1 MQEAGFFASFC
12 IFLDFMKNT
21 EFLLKATKGCQ
32 KLLVSDIDGTIT
44 RDERV
49 SCVVEKSL
57 NQLASHG
64 WNFLYATSREY
75 ETAVKIIKDLPGLPF
90 GIFSDGAEVRRLMKE
105 EVLFRRTIY
114 LEIAKKVLEY
124 CWQEEAEIQIYC
136 ADRIYTRSQDEKTL
150 RYFGSQ
156 NIYVYTLDSW
166 KNLEKPPLKILFYS
180 RHYDI
185 EKIRHKVDSLRLPV
199 NQVFAGDCF
208 LDILPQGISKASS
221 LKNIFNFFEKR
232 PDLTMVLADNEND
245 RDLLLETDLS
255 AVPDD
260 AIPSLKEKADI
271 IYPSDLERGIPLLA
285 EFIINGVLLKGRTV
299 FL

>member
-1 MQEAGFFASFC
+1 MQEADFLSLPAFF
-12 IFLDFMKNT
+12 LNVMKNT
-21 EFLLKATKGCQ
+21 ELLLKASEECR
-32 KLLVSDIDGTIT
+32 KLLVSDIDRTIT
-44 RDERV
+44 RDEKV
-49 SCVVEKSL
+49 SGVVETSL
-57 NQLASHG
+57 NQLVSHG
-64 WNFLYATSREY
+64 WNILYATSREY

-90 GIFSDGAEVRRLMKE
+90 GIFADGADVRWLMKG
-105 EVLFRRTIY
+105 EVLFRRTIP

-124 CWQEEAEIQIYC
+124 CWEEAAEIQIYC

-150 RYFGSQ
+150 RYFGSL
-156 NIYVYTLDSW
+156 NIYVYPLDSW

-208 LDILPQGISKASS
+208 LDILPHGISKASA

-232 PDLTMVLADNEND
+232 PDLIMVLADNEND
-245 RDLLLETDLS
+245 RDLLLDTDLS

-260 AIPSLKEKADI
+260 AIPSLKEKADV
-271 IYPSDLERGIPLLA
+271 IYPSDLDRGIPLLA